1 MVLLSTLP
9 LPPLAAFFMAN
20 MASLAMCHFYQSSTD
35 AAMRDGKN
43 NALAFL

>member
-1 MVLLSTLP
+1 MVLLSTLS

-20 MASLAMCHFYQSSTD
+20 MASPAMRHFCQSSTD